1 MKNVQLKVKVKYIHS
16 SGKVKVKNFQPPQGE
31 CEGKEGPRGEG
42 RVEELFQPGPRLL
55 GLRSGN
61 ISVYSDQQ
69 DEDDHHHEDDHHPHH
84 HLHHDHQDDHLWPR
98 RMHNKEISV
107 DGDEQDGEGG
117 ECDTHH
123 LHDNHLCHD
132 HHHDHHDHQDDHLR
146 PRGMDD
152 EKVSIIGDE
161 QY

>member
-1 MKNVQLKVKVKYIHS
+1 MKVKVIYILLSAKVKVKD
-16 SGKVKVKNFQPPQGE
+16 VRLPQGE
-31 CEGKEGPRGEG
+31 CEGKEEQRGEG

-84 HLHHDHQDDHLWPR
+84 HLHHDHLWPR

-107 DGDEQDGEGG
+107 NGDDHNGEGG
-117 ECDTHH
+117 ECDT
-123 LHDNHLCHD
+123 
-132 HHHDHHDHQDDHLR
+132 
-146 PRGMDD
+146 P
-152 EKVSIIGDE
+152 SS
-161 QY
+161 